1 MKPAAFSKT
10 DLEQLQRQLSEWRH
24 RQTGLVRLPEAMWSA
39 ATKLARTHGAG
50 LVARTLR
57 LDYYKL
63 RARVNDN
70 AVPVSKPATFVEVK
84 GSDLTGTSPEEC
96 KVELFDGSGAGMTFV
111 TRGDLSTLLALAQS
125 FWTRPR

>member
-10 DLEQLQRQLSEWRH
+10 DLEQLQRQLSDWR
-24 RQTGLVRLPEAMWSA
+24 RQQTGIVRLPEAMWSA

-63 RARVNDN
+63 RARVNGN
-70 AVPVSKPATFVEVK
+70 AVPLSKPPAFVEVK
-84 GSDLTGTSPEEC
+84 DSDLAGSPPEEC
-96 KVELFDGSGAGMTFV
+96 KVELFDGSGAGMTLV
-111 TRGDLSTLLALAQS
+111 IRGGLSTLLALAHS
-125 FWTRPR
+125 FWSRPR

>member
-1 MKPAAFSKT
+1 
-10 DLEQLQRQLSEWRH
+10 
-24 RQTGLVRLPEAMWSA
+24 MWSA
-39 ATKLARTHGAG
+39 AALLARTHGAG

-63 RARVNDN
+63 RARVKDN
-70 AVPVSKPATFVEVK
+70 AVPLRKPPAFVEVK
-84 GSDLTGTSPEEC
+84 GPVLPGTPPEEG

-125 FWTRPR
+125 FWSRPR